1 MKTKLTTAAA
11 LATVLLLG
19 GCALLGGGGKRA
31 QMYRFG
37 ASDAAPATAQA
48 PVVQLNGLVFQRAA
62 EGDRLLAVNGAEA
75 FYIAQSRW
83 VSPAQELF
91 TQAVDRAFDRAGLD
105 LIRRGQPQTP
115 VANLNLTVPVF
126 EARYLAGVESAPTV
140 FVEVEAVMASVG
152 GDRGPLGATR
162 ASASVPAARNTVPAI
177 VAAYDAATRQTLD
190 QVATWA
196 RTAATAGARPPAS

>member
-1 MKTKLTTAAA
+1 MNAKTTIA
-11 LATVLLLG
+11 LALSTTLLLG

-37 ASDAAPATAQA
+37 EGDAPTATVQA
-48 PVVQLNGLVFQRAA
+48 RVVQLNGLTFQGAA
-62 EGDRLLAVNGAEA
+62 EGDRLLALNGAEA

-91 TQAVDRAFDRAGLD
+91 TQAADRAFDRAGLN
-105 LIRRGQPQTP
+105 LIPRGQPQTP

-126 EARYLAGVESAPTV
+126 EVRYLGGLQGAPTV
-140 FVEVEAVMASVG
+140 FVEVEAAMASLG
-152 GDRGPLGATR
+152 GDRTALGSTR
-162 ASASVPAARNTVPAI
+162 ATASVPAAGNTVPAI

-190 QVATWA
+190 QVAVWA
-196 RTAATAGARPPAS
+196 RGVVPAAPSS

>member
-11 LATVLLLG
+11 LATILLVG

-37 ASDAAPATAQA
+37 ASDATAPAAQA

-62 EGDRLLAVNGAEA
+62 EGDRILALNGAEA

-91 TQAVDRAFDRAGLD
+91 TQAADRAFDRAGLD
-105 LIRRGQPQTP
+105 LIRRGQPQTAA
-115 VANLNLTVPVF
+115 ANLNLTVPVF
-126 EARYLAGVESAPTV
+126 EARYLGGVEAAPTV

-152 GDRGPLGATR
+152 GDRTGLGSTR
-162 ASASVPAARNTVPAI
+162 AAASVPAAGNTVPAI
-177 VAAYDAATRQTLD
+177 VAAYDAATRQVLD
-190 QVATWA
+190 QVAGWA
-196 RTAATAGARPPAS
+196 RTATAGSAATRAS